1 VVTTDDQPPV
11 RERATDHSTRTLVA
25 LADAMREVAVRA
37 AERGSAP
44 PLDELTGAT
53 LEQLPTATWAS
64 VTVLRGGHFATEAAT
79 HDEARRAD
87 ALQYEIGSGPCVD
100 AVLNESIYRTGD
112 VTSDDRWREWG
123 RRAHEATGVL
133 SVLAYRLMLLDDSG
147 SIAGLNVYSDQR
159 DAFDDSS
166 VGTGLLLAT
175 HGSLLVTA
183 LVARDHADNLTLALE
198 SNREIGVAMG
208 ILMHQHRLSR
218 EQAFDVLRVASQ
230 DSNRKLGDIA
240 TEVADTGILSVG
252 RWATMLA
259 GGGERRV
266 ATRRSSDEGAR
277 AR

>member
-1 VVTTDDQPPV
+1 V
-11 RERATDHSTRTLVA
+11 
-25 LADAMREVAVRA
+25 
-37 AERGSAP
+37 
-44 PLDELTGAT
+44 LDE
-53 LEQLPTATWAS
+53 S
-64 VTVLRGGHFATEAAT
+64 V
-79 HDEARRAD
+79 
-87 ALQYEIGSGPCVD
+87 
-100 AVLNESIYRTGD
+100 YRTGD
-112 VTSDDRWREWG
+112 VTSDGRWQEWG
-123 RRAHEATGVL
+123 RRAHDETGVL
-133 SVLAYRLMLLDDSG
+133 SVLAYRLMLRDDSG
-147 SIAGLNVYSDQR
+147 AIAGLNVYSDR
-159 DAFDDSS
+159 PDAFDEES

-208 ILMHQHRLSR
+208 ILMQRHRLSR
-218 EQAFDVLRVASQ
+218 AQAFDVLRVASQ